1 MEKEL
6 SLQEGNKMGTMP
18 VNKLLISMSLP
29 MIISMLVQALY
40 NVVDSIFVA
49 QLSEEALTAVGLAVP
64 MQNLMIAA
72 ATGMGV
78 GINALLSRSL
88 GEKDLEKAND
98 SATQGLFLVFICYL
112 IFLAVGLFAT
122 RAFVG
127 MQTDLEGIIDYG
139 STYLRICCIFSF
151 GIFGQLTF
159 ERLLQSTGKTFYT
172 MITQM
177 TGAVINI
184 ILDPILIFGYFG
196 FPKMGVTGAATAT
209 VVGQIVAAIMAIYFH
224 MTKNTDI
231 KINFKGFRPKRRIIK
246 NLLYV
251 GIPSILMQA
260 IGSVMNFGINKILM
274 TFTPTA
280 TAVFSIYFRLQGF
293 VFMPI
298 FGLNNGMVPIVAYNY
313 GARNKERLTKTIKL
327 SMIYAM
333 AIMLIGFL
341 LIQIFP
347 EFFLNLF
354 SASDN
359 MMSIGVPALRTI
371 SLCFIFAGYGIIVST
386 VFQALGKGVQSL
398 IISICRQLVVLLPAA
413 YLLSKTGELSYVWFA
428 FPIAEIAS
436 LILSTVFLLT
446 TYKKIIKEI

>member
-184 ILDPILIFGYFG
+184 ILDPILIFGYLG

-209 VVGQIVAAIMAIYFH
+209 VVGQIVAAVMAIYFH

>member
-184 ILDPILIFGYFG
+184 ILDPILIFGYLG

-209 VVGQIVAAIMAIYFH
+209 VVGQIVAAVMAIYFH

-280 TAVFSIYFRLQGF
+280 TAVFSIYFRMQGF

>member
-127 MQTDLEGIIDYG
+127 RQTDLEGIIDYG

-184 ILDPILIFGYFG
+184 ILDPILIFGYLG

-209 VVGQIVAAIMAIYFH
+209 VVGQIVAAVMAIYFH

>member
-151 GIFGQLTF
+151 GIFAQLTF